1 MGKRIEWIDQV
12 KGFGIFLVVYGHN
25 FPITEKYIYSFH
37 MPLFFVVAG
46 FFHPIIQNH
55 KAIIKR
61 AKTILVPYFL
71 WSFLLF
77 IFWAVLGRSYGESA
91 KHNLSVF
98 KNFIGVFYAQGDRE
112 YMDWG
117 IPMWFLPTIFL
128 TFLLFYLLQN
138 IKGKTLRICF
148 LVALILVGF
157 TLPYVTNIK
166 FIWSLDV
173 ALVSLSFYS
182 FGFYIKPFIG
192 LQLKSTFWVLT
203 IIFGIIHFYLF
214 TVNLKV
220 DMYRSIYGN
229 EILFLLNGV
238 SGTLFYISLF
248 KIIPKFNLLGFIGKF
263 TIPILALQIRSLTFI
278 KLILV
283 LVFGI
288 RVFDFSESDKFFLS
302 LIQLSLIIPVLFLIK
317 NYVPILNG
325 DLKKI

>member
-1 MGKRIEWIDQV
+1 
-12 KGFGIFLVVYGHN
+12 
-25 FPITEKYIYSFH
+25 
-37 MPLFFVVAG
+37 MPLFFVIAG
-46 FFHPIIQNH
+46 FFHPIVQSH
-55 KAIIKR
+55 KTILKR

-77 IFWAVLGRSYGESA
+77 IFWAVIGRSYGESA
-91 KHNLSVF
+91 KLNLSIF
-98 KNFIGVFYAQGDRE
+98 KNFIGVFYAQGERE
-112 YMDWG
+112 FMDWG

-138 IKGKTLRICF
+138 IKSKVLKISLLF
-148 LVALILVGF
+148 ALILIGF
-157 TLPYVTNIK
+157 TLPLITGVK
-166 FIWSLDV
+166 FMWSLDV
-173 ALVSLSFYS
+173 ALVSLFFYS
-182 FGFYIKPFIG
+182 IGFYIKPFID

-203 IIFGIIHFYLF
+203 IFFGTVHFYFF
-214 TVNLKV
+214 TINFKI

-283 LVFGI
+283 LIFGI
-288 RVFDFSESDKFFLS
+288 KVFDFSESDKFFLS
-302 LIQLSLIIPVLFLIK
+302 IIQLLLIIPVLFLIK
-317 NYVPILNG
+317 KYVPFLNG